1 MLAIIVVCLYA
12 CGPYQY
18 IGNGELQTPDIGNGI
33 VHTKLVG
40 VWGNNTD
47 KVDLG
52 IFTCIGKFLGLS

>member
-18 IGNGELQTPDIGNGI
+18 IGNEQTPDIGNGI

-52 IFTCIGKFLGLS
+52 IFTCIGKFFVLS